1 MESSIS
7 SKNWTKT
14 CHILVR
20 MNSFVRF
27 LEEFTAWQFAFEINW
42 PLAMYFISI
51 GAWWM
56 ICLHS
61 TISHAHKRYHLTIQ
75 NWYYSICSIV
85 ILDHIFV
92 EFFWLAAAAVIC
104 HHWSVEKEQKKR
116 LVDNILKSKSGVQ
129 ILCREC
135 RMRRFIWVLHIP
147 NCKPICIFLQ
157 QSYLFNNVRI
167 FSDIST

>member
-1 MESSIS
+1 MMWTVYLDYSRHNGIAIYFISIGAKGQII
-7 SKNWTKT
+7 SKCLFGVLNFSQKMKENTSHTIK
-14 CHILVR
+14 I
-20 MNSFVRF
+20 NAFVRF
-27 LEEFTAWQFAFEINW
+27 LEDFTAWQFAFEINW

-116 LVDNILKSKSGVQ
+116 LVDNILKSKISVQ
-129 ILCREC
+129 ILCR
-135 RMRRFIWVLHIP
+135 M
-147 NCKPICIFLQ
+147 Q
-157 QSYLFNNVRI
+157 
-167 FSDIST
+167 DA

>member
-1 MESSIS
+1 MHFWRLQFETIS
-7 SKNWTKT
+7 FKKPTKT
-14 CHILVR
+14 RCILAKT
-20 MNSFVRF
+20 NSFVRF

-92 EFFWLAAAAVIC
+92 EFFWLAAIIEAL
-104 HHWSVEKEQKKR
+104 KRTKKR
-116 LVDNILKSKSGVQ
+116 LVDNILKSRIGVQ
-129 ILCREC
+129 ILCRMHC
-135 RMRRFIWVLHIP
+135 RM
-147 NCKPICIFLQ
+147 Q
-157 QSYLFNNVRI
+157 
-167 FSDIST
+167 DA

>member
-1 MESSIS
+1 MFFCIPVQLPMQQNLNNITLEMM
-7 SKNWTKT
+7 WTVYLDYSR
-14 CHILVR
+14 HNGI
-20 MNSFVRF
+20 
-27 LEEFTAWQFAFEINW
+27 AI
-42 PLAMYFISI
+42 YFISI